1 MSRTVR
7 ETASSTVSPVM
18 LSPSIGPS
26 EIRWRVGFRPTSPLM
41 LAGIRIEPPPS
52 LACATGTMPEATAA
66 PEPPLEPPVVRS
78 VFQGLRLAPY
88 ASGSVVGRMPSS
100 GVLVLPM
107 TTKPAA
113 RKRSARKVSTGA
125 RKPASLSSFIPR

>member
-1 MSRTVR
+1 
-7 ETASSTVSPVM
+7 
-18 LSPSIGPS
+18 
-26 EIRWRVGFRPTSPLM
+26 M

-125 RKPASLSSFIPR
+125 RKPASLSSFIPRCSGWPA